1 MKTVIK
7 WLLVSPALFF
17 GFWLIGLFSE
27 KFREAL
33 INTTTRIL
41 KVLERELE
49 RSL

>member
-1 MKTVIK
+1 MKKVLK
-7 WLLVSPALFF
+7 WLFFSPALFF
-17 GFWLIGLFSE
+17 GFWLIGLFCES
-27 KFREAL
+27 FREAL